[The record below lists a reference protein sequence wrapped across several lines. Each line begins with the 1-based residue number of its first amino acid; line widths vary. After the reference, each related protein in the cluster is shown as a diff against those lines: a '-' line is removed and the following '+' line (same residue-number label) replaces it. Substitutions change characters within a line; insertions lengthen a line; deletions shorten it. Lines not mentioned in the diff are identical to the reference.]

1 MVQKEIL
8 TRQVEAKISGTQTV
22 KAGVGTLAL
31 GKAGDVVTR
40 AYGPVV
46 RAAMIEADEAA
57 FGTYVEGKGILVNP
71 GDCAAIGYKFET
83 VKTLKK
89 GQVGSFLV
97 SGACIVK
104 CSEVSAIAAA
114 MKVQDLIGW
123 SADAGEND
131 VCEIEVNGFEDDE
144 IPSSAK

>member
-8 TRQVEAKISGTQTV
+8 TRQMQATVGSDTV

-31 GKAGDVVTR
+31 GKAGDIITR

-46 RAAMIEADEAA
+46 RAAIIDTDTAE
-57 FGTYVEGKGILVNP
+57 FGKFVDGKGILVNT
-71 GDCAAIGYKFET
+71 GDCAAIGTQFET

-89 GQVGSFLV
+89 GQTGSFLV

-104 CSEVSAIAAA
+104 CNEVSKIAEK
-114 MKVQDLIGW
+114 MKVQYLDGW
-123 SADAGEND
+123 SATAGANE
-131 VCEIEVNGFEDDE
+131 VCEIEVNGFDDDD